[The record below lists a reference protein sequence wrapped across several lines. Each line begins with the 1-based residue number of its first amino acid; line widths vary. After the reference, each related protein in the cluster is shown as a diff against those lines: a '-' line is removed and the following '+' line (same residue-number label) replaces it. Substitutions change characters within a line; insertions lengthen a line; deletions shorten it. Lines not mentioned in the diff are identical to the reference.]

1 MAEIPEESNSEQFD
15 VQRVFDLAR
24 RRHMQFLIPLFVGW
38 CLVWGAS
45 WILPARYKS
54 NTLILVEQPTMPKN
68 YVLPNINDDLQGR
81 LQSISQQILSRTRL
95 LLIIDKLHLYSGK
108 GAPRL
113 PDEKVA
119 RMRKDID
126 IELVHDEHNDAITAF
141 RIFYSSRD
149 PHVAQQVTSELKD
162 LFISETLKVR
172 QEESEGT
179 TKFIENQLEDA
190 RVSLSQQEAKVR
202 EFEGGH
208 EGVLPSQEASNLQI
222 LSGLQSQLQNEQD
235 ALNTAKQQRVYF
247 QTLIEQDGAIH
258 GTSGLGDGVPT
269 GLPAINQQLSKLKT
283 QLLDLSSRYT
293 DNYPDILSLKDQIAK
308 TQKLRDDLIADAK
321 RRQSGK
327 GSDTSSDLDPSE
339 SAPILQ
345 LHSQLHANQ
354 LEISNRERTIAQLTG
369 KISEYQARL
378 NEEPAVEQQ
387 LADLTRGYDQ
397 SKANYDDL
405 LKKENES
412 SMATDMEQ
420 LQQGERFTMLDPPS
434 LPVTPDFP
442 NRLKFCGFGLVAGLL
457 LGFVV
462 VGAFEFMDD
471 RLYDEKA
478 IKTLLQMNV
487 ISEVPEIRSPADEQI
502 LKKKAALGW
511 AMAAFAVV
519 AILAGSAFSLFHG

>member
-172 QEESEGT
+172 QEES
-179 TKFIENQLEDA
+179 
-190 RVSLSQQEAKVR
+190 
-202 EFEGGH
+202 
-208 EGVLPSQEASNLQI
+208 
-222 LSGLQSQLQNEQD
+222 
-235 ALNTAKQQRVYF
+235 
-247 QTLIEQDGAIH
+247 
-258 GTSGLGDGVPT
+258 
-269 GLPAINQQLSKLKT
+269 
-283 QLLDLSSRYT
+283 
-293 DNYPDILSLKDQIAK
+293 
-308 TQKLRDDLIADAK
+308 
-321 RRQSGK
+321 
-327 GSDTSSDLDPSE
+327 
-339 SAPILQ
+339 
-345 LHSQLHANQ
+345 
-354 LEISNRERTIAQLTG
+354 
-369 KISEYQARL
+369 
-378 NEEPAVEQQ
+378 
-387 LADLTRGYDQ
+387 
-397 SKANYDDL
+397 
-405 LKKENES
+405 
-412 SMATDMEQ
+412 
-420 LQQGERFTMLDPPS
+420 
-434 LPVTPDFP
+434 
-442 NRLKFCGFGLVAGLL
+442 
-457 LGFVV
+457 
-462 VGAFEFMDD
+462 
-471 RLYDEKA
+471 
-478 IKTLLQMNV
+478 
-487 ISEVPEIRSPADEQI
+487 
-502 LKKKAALGW
+502 
-511 AMAAFAVV
+511 
-519 AILAGSAFSLFHG
+519 